1 MNKQILFIE
10 DDKFLLDQLHIALK
24 DYYDI
29 IPASSAIEGLEAL
42 EKMNF
47 DAVILDIMMPPPD
60 DIDAELVGYGR
71 TTGIEIC
78 RRIKNIKPD
87 LPVIIL
93 SVVRDPGILD
103 RISNA
108 GADAIINKPA
118 LPSKIDEVIRK
129 VLNQEVFMPD
139 KDFQK

>member
-1 MNKQILFIE
+1 MRKQILFIE
-10 DDKFLLDQLHIALK
+10 DDKFLLEQLHIALK
-24 DYYDI
+24 THYDI
-29 IPASSAIEGLEAL
+29 IPASSVIEGMEAL

-60 DIDAELVGYGR
+60 DIDAELIGYGR

-103 RISNA
+103 RITNA
-108 GADAIINKPA
+108 GADEIINKPA
-118 LPSKIDEVIRK
+118 LPSKIDEVLRK
-129 VLNQEVFMPD
+129 ILNQEPLIPD
-139 KDFQK
+139 EDFEK